1 MKTLFIVGLRMISL
15 TPRKIIN
22 ALILTGIFIII
33 IMPDVV
39 FGLLFELLHFLF
51 ELLLEFAHLLFEA
64 VESVLD
70 TVIEHL
76 FDTGLHDTQVI
87 VYYILLAA
95 IFYGLFRLSLR
106 VPGIY
111 RRAKENLLITWT
123 VNKTRTVLYWQNIP
137 LINKIKWLTVSVT
150 VLTLYVMF
158 GM

>member
-70 TVIEHL
+70 TLIEHL

-95 IFYGLFRLSLR
+95 ILYGLFRLSLR
-106 VPGIY
+106 IPGIC
-111 RRAKENLLITWT
+111 RRAKENLLISWT
-123 VNKTRTVLYWQNIP
+123 VYKTRTAVYWQDMT
-137 LINKIKWLTVSVT
+137 LMKKIKWFAIVVT